1 LWRIRKFNCFNRTKK
16 NVLELKQTNITL
28 REIDVTDF
36 RFLFNLLKQRDVRA
50 NISHKKMPTYN
61 DHVKFVKSKP
71 YTKWYII
78 QKSKIK
84 VGSIYLSKNDEIGIF
99 INEKFHG
106 EGFATD
112 ALKLLINK
120 NPRSR
125 YLANVNP
132 KNLRSA
138 KFFKKNNFKLIQHT
152 YELEKI

>member
-1 LWRIRKFNCFNRTKK
+1 MRKFNCFNRTKK
-16 NVLELKQTNITL
+16 SVLELKQINITL
-28 REIDVTDF
+28 RAVNTSDF
-36 RFLFNLLKQRDVRA
+36 RFLFNLLKQRDDRA
-50 NISHKKMPTYN
+50 NISHKKMPTYS

-84 VGSIYLSKNDEIGIF
+84 IGSIYLSKNDEIGIF

-112 ALKLLINK
+112 AMKLVIDK
-120 NPRSR
+120 NPRTR

-132 KNLRSA
+132 KNIRST
-138 KFFKKNNFKLIQHT
+138 KFFKKNNFKLIQYT
-152 YELEKI
+152 YELEKK

>member
-1 LWRIRKFNCFNRTKK
+1 MRKFNCFNRTKK
-16 NVLELKQTNITL
+16 SVLELKQINITL
-28 REIDVTDF
+28 RAVNTSDF
-36 RFLFNLLKQRDVRA
+36 RFLFNLLKQRDDRA
-50 NISHKKMPTYN
+50 NISHKKMPTYS

-84 VGSIYLSKNDEIGIF
+84 IGSIYLSKNDEIGIF

-112 ALKLLINK
+112 AIKLVIDK
-120 NPRSR
+120 NPRTR

-132 KNLRSA
+132 KNIRST
-138 KFFKKNNFKLIQHT
+138 KFFKKNNFKLIQYT
-152 YELEKI
+152 YELEKK